1 MKLGMEKQKKK
12 INKILSAAVTLLL
25 ALSVVLCI
33 FVMSQLFLNGYVKL
47 FGQSF
52 FRVITPSM
60 EPELCVGE
68 LICITDQELDTV
80 VVGDIVSFRSI
91 APETGGLFITHRVV
105 DVAYGEN
112 GECFLVTKGDAN
124 PSADDYYVSNENY
137 LGTVVWSSGR
147 QSLLSDFLAFFSSK
161 NAFLICIV
169 FPCFLI
175 CGFILKD
182 SFGKICKDLEAV
194 RAIEEVEQAPGE
206 GTDENRSAENP
217 EEMDGAE
224 KQASHERNTAEQA
237 EDYEALCRRIREEL
251 IEELRQSDEQS
262 KK

>member
-1 MKLGMEKQKKK
+1 MKLGMEKQKKR
-12 INKILSAAVTLLL
+12 ISRILSLAVTLLL
-25 ALSVVLCI
+25 AFSVALCI
-33 FVMSQLFLNGYVKL
+33 FVMSQLFRNGYVKL

-52 FRVITPSM
+52 FRVVTPSM
-60 EPELCVGE
+60 EPELCIGE
-68 LICITDQELDTV
+68 LICVTDRELDTV
-80 VVGDIVSFRSI
+80 AVGDIVSFRSI

-105 DVAYGEN
+105 DVVYGEN
-112 GECFLVTKGDAN
+112 GKTLLVTKGDAN
-124 PSADDYYVSNENY
+124 PSADDHCVSDENY

-182 SFGKICKDLEAV
+182 SVGKICKDLETV
-194 RAIEEVEQAPGE
+194 RAIGEEQTSGADS
-206 GTDENRSAENP
+206 DENRDVEDP
-217 EEMDGAE
+217 EETDGVE
-224 KQASHERNTAEQA
+224 KQTSRERNAAGQA
-237 EDYEALCRRIREEL
+237 EDYEELCRRIREEL

>member
-1 MKLGMEKQKKK
+1 MEKRKKT
-12 INKILSAAVTLLL
+12 ISKILSASVTLLL
-25 ALSVVLCI
+25 ALSVTLCI
-33 FVMSQLFLNGYVKL
+33 VVMSQLFRNGYVKL

-52 FRVITPSM
+52 FRVVTPSM

-68 LICITDQELDTV
+68 LICITDRELGTV
-80 VVGDIVSFRSI
+80 EVGDIVSFRSI

-105 DVAYGEN
+105 DVAYGET
-112 GECFLVTKGDAN
+112 GEPRLVTKGDAN
-124 PSADDYYVSNENY
+124 PSADSYYVTEENY

-169 FPCFLI
+169 FPCLLI

-182 SFGKICKDLEAV
+182 SVGKICKDLDAV
-194 RAIEEVEQAPGE
+194 RKAEEEDAERERESASEADSHGE
-206 GTDENRSAENP
+206 VPETGDKDSRSRDA
-217 EEMDGAE
+217 
-224 KQASHERNTAEQA
+224 AEQA